1 MVRTISKKLNRT
13 SPDLTLRNNTHRRST
28 RSRLGL
34 ILAICMCCFCLT
46 GCSMLMQLLGNPT
59 DSNKATAVVAA
70 KETYPDRNTQPA
82 TQALTETTSE
92 THIIVDSAV
101 IGPNKTATESGKATP
116 YYKVAGPIFNYGQV
130 PDFAGEAS
138 VVVNDNVPFFTD
150 AERAAWLPG
159 TEVYPDLDALDRCGT
174 VYACVGPES
183 MPGAGMERGAIGMVK
198 PSGWQ
203 TVKYPE
209 LIEDLYLYNRCHLIG
224 WQLGG
229 ENANESNLITGTRY
243 LNMSGMLPYENR
255 VGDYVK
261 QTGNHVLYR
270 VTPYFVGDEL
280 VARGVLIEAEAVE
293 DATMRF
299 CVWCYNVQPGIEIDY
314 ATGDSKIIERT
325 IAPDAEIVQLIL
337 NKNTKRAHL
346 LDCPSVNDMK
356 EKNKEFFEGTVEE
369 LKDRGYKACGRC
381 NPY

>member
-1 MVRTISKKLNRT
+1 M
-13 SPDLTLRNNTHRRST
+13 

-34 ILAICMCCFCLT
+34 VLVTCLCCFYLT
-46 GCSMLMQLLGNPT
+46 GCSILMQLLSNPSDKPIAATIEETGNY
-59 DSNKATAVVAA
+59 SAM
-70 KETYPDRNTQPA
+70 NTELA
-82 TQALTETTSE
+82 TQALIEANN
-92 THIIVDSAV
+92 I
-101 IGPNKTATESGKATP
+101 ATKATKAIP
-116 YYKVAGPIFNYGQV
+116 VKELTEAKFDYATIPA
-130 PDFAGEAS
+130 FAGEAS
-138 VVVNDNVPFFTD
+138 VVVNNNVPFFTD
-150 AERAAWLPG
+150 AERLAWVPG

-314 ATGDSKIIERT
+314 ATGDSKVIERA
-325 IAPDAEIVQLIL
+325 IAPDAEVVQLVL

-346 LDCPSVNDMK
+346 PDCPSVNDMK

>member
-1 MVRTISKKLNRT
+1 MVKPISEKLNST
-13 SPDLTLRNNTHRRST
+13 SPDLTLRTRNSRRT
-28 RSRLGL
+28 LRVRLGF
-34 ILAICMCCFCLT
+34 ILAACMCCFLLT
-46 GCSMLMQLLGNPT
+46 GCSVLMQLLGNPT
-59 DSNKATAVVAA
+59 DPKNTTAAVA
-70 KETYPDRNTQPA
+70 ETGTNPAMVTEPVTQVL
-82 TQALTETTSE
+82 TEIRTETTNE
-92 THIIVDSAV
+92 AQ
-101 IGPNKTATESGKATP
+101 NTATKAEKSIP
-116 YYKVAGPIFNYGQV
+116 FKEMAEAIFDYAAI
-130 PDFAGEAS
+130 PAFAGETS
-138 VVVNDNVPFFTD
+138 VTVNDNVPFFTD
-150 AERAAWLPG
+150 AERRAWVPG
-159 TEVYPDLDALDRCGT
+159 TEVYPDLDALDRCQT

-183 MPGAGMERGAIGMVK
+183 MPGAGMERGAIGMVR

-255 VGDYVK
+255 VSDYVK

-270 VTPYFVGDEL
+270 VTPYFFRDEL
-280 VARGVLIEAEAVE
+280 VVRGVLIEAEAVE
-293 DATMRF
+293 DATMHF

-314 ATGDSKIIERT
+314 ATGDSKINERT
-325 IAPDAEIVQLIL
+325 VAPDAEIVQLVL

-346 LDCPSVNDMK
+346 PDCQSVNDMK

-369 LKDRGYKACGRC
+369 LKDRGYKPCGRC

>member
-1 MVRTISKKLNRT
+1 MAKTISEKLNRP
-13 SPDLTLRNNTHRRST
+13 SPDLTLRTNRQKGLL

-34 ILAICMCCFCLT
+34 VLAACLCCFLMT

-59 DSNKATAVVAA
+59 ETESIVATVKEA
-70 KETYPDRNTQPA
+70 ETYSTIVMQPA
-82 TQALTETTSE
+82 TQVLPEITTEALTE
-92 THIIVDSAV
+92 DPNSA
-101 IGPNKTATESGKATP
+101 AKAVKSMP
-116 YYKVAGPIFNYGQV
+116 LQEVAEAKFDYASIPA
-130 PDFAGEAS
+130 FAGETS
-138 VVVNDNVPFFTD
+138 VTVNDNMPFFTD
-150 AERAAWLPG
+150 AERRAWVPG
-159 TEVYPDLDALDRCGT
+159 TEVYPDLDALDRCQT

-183 MPGAGMERGAIGMVK
+183 MPGAGMERGAIGMVR

-255 VGDYVK
+255 VSDYVK

-270 VTPYFVGDEL
+270 VTPYFFRDEL
-280 VARGVLIEAEAVE
+280 VVRGVLIEAEAVE
-293 DATMRF
+293 DATMHF

-325 IAPDAEIVQLIL
+325 VAPDAEIVQLVL

-346 LDCPSVNDMK
+346 PDCQSVNDMK

-369 LKDRGYKACGRC
+369 LKDRGYKPCGRC

>member
-1 MVRTISKKLNRT
+1 
-13 SPDLTLRNNTHRRST
+13 
-28 RSRLGL
+28 
-34 ILAICMCCFCLT
+34 
-46 GCSMLMQLLGNPT
+46 
-59 DSNKATAVVAA
+59 
-70 KETYPDRNTQPA
+70 
-82 TQALTETTSE
+82 
-92 THIIVDSAV
+92 
-101 IGPNKTATESGKATP
+101 
-116 YYKVAGPIFNYGQV
+116 
-130 PDFAGEAS
+130 
-138 VVVNDNVPFFTD
+138 
-150 AERAAWLPG
+150 
-159 TEVYPDLDALDRCGT
+159 
-174 VYACVGPES
+174 
-183 MPGAGMERGAIGMVK
+183 MPGAGMERGTIGMVR

-293 DATMRF
+293 DATMHF
-299 CVWCYNVQPGIEIDY
+299 CVWCHNVQPGIEIDY
-314 ATGDSKIIERT
+314 ATGDSKIIERI
-325 IAPDAEIVQLIL
+325 IAPDAQIVQLVL

-346 LDCPSVNDMK
+346 PDCPSVSDMK

-369 LKDRGYKACGRC
+369 LQDRGYKACSRC

>member
-1 MVRTISKKLNRT
+1 MVRTILQKLNRT
-13 SPDLTLRNNTHRRST
+13 SPDPILRSNNLRGSM

-34 ILAICMCCFCLT
+34 VLVTCLCCFYLT
-46 GCSMLMQLLGNPT
+46 GCSILMQLLSNPSDKPIAATIEETGNY
-59 DSNKATAVVAA
+59 SAM
-70 KETYPDRNTQPA
+70 NTELA
-82 TQALTETTSE
+82 TQALTEANN
-92 THIIVDSAV
+92 I
-101 IGPNKTATESGKATP
+101 ATKATKAIP
-116 YYKVAGPIFNYGQV
+116 VKELTEAKFDYATIPA
-130 PDFAGEAS
+130 FAGEAS
-138 VVVNDNVPFFTD
+138 VVVNNNVPFFTD
-150 AERAAWLPG
+150 AERLAWVPG

-299 CVWCYNVQPGIEIDY
+299 CVWCYNVQPGIEINY
-314 ATGDSKIIERT
+314 ATGDSKIVERT
-325 IAPDAEIVQLIL
+325 IAPDAEIVQLVL

-346 LDCPSVNDMK
+346 PDCPSVNDMK